1 MEDIASGVSHNVPG
15 QWNDEWN
22 KDMGPDSKVVC
33 FFLPA
38 WGLDVCIAPNVKD
51 TAAAQ
56 DWAVCPS
63 PQSFFWGGTW
73 LVAANGTD
81 NAAQVKDIML
91 TMTADRDLLRTLAM
105 NYGEMSNDQPLMEEL
120 AQSPDFGIDLLGG
133 QNYIG
138 VLSDVAATV
147 DLSNISSYDQGCVE
161 EFQNTFGDYF
171 NGKISLDKAKAN
183 FEMSITER
191 YPWLVG
197 GGVEWP

>member
-1 MEDIASGVSHNVPG
+1 M
-15 QWNDEWN
+15 
-22 KDMGPDSKVVC
+22 
-33 FFLPA
+33 
-38 WGLDVCIAPNVKD
+38 CIRD
-51 TAAAQ
+51 R

-81 NAAQVKDIML
+81 NASQVRDIML

-120 AQSPDFGIDLLGG
+120 AQSPDFGIELLGG

-171 NGKISLDKAKAN
+171 NGVISLDKAKDN
-183 FEMSITER
+183 FEMAITER

-197 GGVEWP
+197 GGVLWP